1 MGAEPSFDYTHRG
14 APAPATGADVPVEP
28 GEEVI
33 VRAQVQ
39 AGWGRRTP
47 LGQLVVTDRRLLVL
61 TQRLFGRNRTIEIG
75 RERVLAVSPPDA
87 DGFVDVRYLTP
98 DGREAVVRLAPLRF
112 AASDLHRALAD
123 AAP

>member
-1 MGAEPSFDYTHRG
+1 MGAEPSFDYSHRG
-14 APAPATGADVPVEP
+14 VPAGSPGVVVPLEP
-28 GEEVI
+28 DEKPI
-33 VRAQVQ
+33 VRGEVQ

-47 LGQLVVTDRRLLVL
+47 LGHLVVTDRRLLVL
-61 TQRLFGRNRTIEIG
+61 TQRLFGRNRTVEID

-98 DGREAVVRLAPLRF
+98 DGRQAVVRLAPLRL
-112 AASDLHRALAD
+112 APADLHRALVD

>member
-1 MGAEPSFDYTHRG
+1 MGAEHSFDYAHRD
-14 APAPATGADVPVEP
+14 ASATAQGVTVPLEP

-33 VRAQVQ
+33 VQGQVQ

-47 LGQLVVTDRRLLVL
+47 LGRLVVTDRRLLVL
-61 TQRLFGRNRTIEIG
+61 TERLFGRNRRVEIG
-75 RERVLAVSPPDA
+75 RHEVLAVSPPDP
-87 DGFVDVRYLTP
+87 DGFVDVRYHTP

-112 AASDLHRALAD
+112 PADELHRALAD

>member
-1 MGAEPSFDYTHRG
+1 MGAEPSFDYTHHG
-14 APAPATGADVPVEP
+14 APVSAAGVDVPLEP

-33 VRAQVQ
+33 VRAPVR

-87 DGFVDVRYLTP
+87 DGFVDVHYLTP
-98 DGREAVVRLAPLRF
+98 EDRQAVVRLASLRL
-112 AASDLHRALAD
+112 AAADLHRALAD
-123 AAP
+123 TAP